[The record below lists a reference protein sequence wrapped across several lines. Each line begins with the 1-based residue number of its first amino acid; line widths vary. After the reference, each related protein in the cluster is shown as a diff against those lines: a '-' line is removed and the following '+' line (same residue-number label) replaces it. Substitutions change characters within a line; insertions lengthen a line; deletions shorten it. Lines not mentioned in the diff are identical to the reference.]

1 MSRSEDGSA
10 AAEMAIITT
19 PLVLIL
25 LFIVTGGRY
34 VTARAEVDA
43 AARDGARAA
52 SIARTPDAAVAAARE
67 TAAGSLDSDGP
78 ACRSVDVTVDT
89 ATFVPGGTVTVEV
102 RCTVSLSD
110 VSLLRLPASRTI
122 TSRFVAPVDTY
133 RGIAR

>member
-1 MSRSEDGSA
+1 
-10 AAEMAIITT
+10 MAIITT

-52 SIARTPDAAVAAARE
+52 SIARTPDAAVAAARD
-67 TAAGSLDSDGP
+67 TAAGSLDADGL
-78 ACRSVDVTVDT
+78 ACRSFDVTVDT
-89 ATFVPGGTVTVEV
+89 ATFVPGGAVTVEV
-102 RCTVSLSD
+102 RCTVWLSD

-133 RGIAR
+133 RGTR